1 MGRRLVLLLVLL
13 WLPALVGA
21 ENRPAVLLVID
32 DMGDRP
38 AEGDRVVALDA
49 PLVCSVLPHT
59 PHAERQARA
68 CHAAS
73 KDVMLHLPM
82 QAIEDV
88 PLGPGGVTLD
98 MPPEEFRDAVTDS
111 LAAVPHVRSVNNHMG
126 SLLTRHPG
134 HMTWLMEVLQ
144 EEGELLF
151 LDSRTSE
158 RTVAK
163 DMALEAEL
171 PALERDVFLDHH
183 RDAEAIRAQL
193 HQLFRTARRQGTAV
207 GIGHPYP
214 ETLDVLEQD
223 LRQFAETYQVEL
235 VGLDELYGRRNNQH

>member
-1 MGRRLVLLLVLL
+1 MRCFGALLAALL

-21 ENRPAVLLVID
+21 DERPAVLLVID
-32 DMGDRP
+32 DMGDR
-38 AEGDRVVALDA
+38 AVEGDRVVALDI
-49 PLVCSVLPHT
+49 PVVCAMLPHT

-68 CHAAS
+68 CHAAG

-82 QAIEDV
+82 QATEEV

-98 MPPEEFRDAVTDS
+98 MPPEEFREVVVQG
-111 LAAVPHVRSVNNHMG
+111 LAAVPHARAVNNHMG

-144 EEGELLF
+144 ERGGLLF
-151 LDSRTSE
+151 LDSRTSD

-163 DMALEAEL
+163 QMALEADL

-183 RDAEAIRAQL
+183 RDADAIRAQL
-193 HQLFRTARRQGTAV
+193 HELFRTARRNGTAV

-223 LRQFAETYQVEL
+223 LREFAEMYAVEL
-235 VGLDELYGRRNNQH
+235 VGLGELYQRRNNRD

>member
-1 MGRRLVLLLVLL
+1 MRRLRALLAALL
-13 WLPALVGA
+13 CLPGVAASGDSG
-21 ENRPAVLLVID
+21 AVLLVID

-38 AEGDRVVALDA
+38 GEGERVVALDV
-49 PLVCSVLPHT
+49 PVVCAMLPHT
-59 PHAERQARA
+59 PHAERQAEA
-68 CHAAS
+68 CHAAG

-82 QAIEDV
+82 QATEDV

-98 MPPEEFRDAVTDS
+98 MPPEEFREVVEDNLDAI
-111 LAAVPHVRSVNNHMG
+111 PHARSVNNHMG

-134 HMTWLMEVLQ
+134 HMTWLMDVLRDH
-144 EEGELLF
+144 GGLLF

-158 RTVAK
+158 RTVARQ
-163 DMALEAEL
+163 MAREADL

-183 RDAEAIRAQL
+183 RDAEAIREQL
-193 HQLFRTARRQGTAV
+193 HELFRIARRDGTAV

-223 LRQFAETYQVEL
+223 LREFAEMYRVEL
-235 VGLDELYGRRNNQH
+235 VGLDEFHERRNGHR